1 VPELPVLY
9 WDFARRQRQALA
21 GAEYGSHLEYW
32 RHRLA
37 GELPVLELPLQ
48 RQRPLHPTFRGAA
61 RRLRLPVEL
70 SAALNR
76 LGQQQGAT
84 LFMILLAAFKALL
97 HLYTGQEDLVIGT
110 NTASREDEELTN
122 VIGAFVNNLVLR
134 TDLAGNPTFHE
145 LLARVRD
152 TALEAYAHQDL
163 PYELLLEQLRPLR
176 DAGYVALFQVMF
188 VFQNFPSRIGDLP
201 GLKMSAVDLELRTA
215 NFDLV
220 IMLAEREDGI
230 GGSIIY
236 DTELFTGAA
245 IERMA
250 DDYERLLQSI
260 VRDPGSRLQSL
271 EIADRAEV
279 LEIASVFS
287 GEL

>member
-1 VPELPVLY
+1 
-9 WDFARRQRQALA
+9 
-21 GAEYGSHLEYW
+21 
-32 RHRLA
+32 
-37 GELPVLELPLQ
+37 
-48 RQRPLHPTFRGAA
+48 
-61 RRLRLPVEL
+61 
-70 SAALNR
+70 
-76 LGQQQGAT
+76 
-84 LFMILLAAFKALL
+84 MILLAAFKALL

-110 NTASREDEELTN
+110 NTANREDDELTN

-152 TALEAYAHQDL
+152 TALEAYAHQDI

-176 DAGYVALFQVMF
+176 DAGYVSLFQVMF

-201 GLKMSAVDLELRTA
+201 GLTMSAVDLELRTA

-220 IMLAEREDGI
+220 VMLAEREDGI

-250 DDYERLLQSI
+250 DDYQRLLQSI

-271 EIADRAEV
+271 KIADRAEV
-279 LEIASVFS
+279 LEIASAFS